1 MKLLLCKRVLGIP
14 IFLLSF
20 FVTSQLYA
28 QDIVKGTVASSE
40 GGELLPGVSVLVKGT
55 TVGSV
60 TDLNGNYSV
69 KATQGDVLQF
79 SYIGFET
86 QEIEVG
92 SATTLDIQLVPD
104 LEELE
109 EVIVVGYGTVKKT
122 DITGSVSSIDS
133 KDIAKIGSTSAVQAV
148 QGKLAGVNISQSS
161 GRAGAGFSIQI
172 RGQNSLSAKD
182 PLYVVDGVVT
192 DGIDFLN
199 PQDIERI
206 DVLKDASSTA
216 IYGSRGT
223 NGVVIVTTKGGTG
236 VKEGKA
242 TISYDGYYGV
252 RQIARMPDFMNGDE
266 WWEFRQNAYITG
278 MLQSGS
284 TDYDET
290 IGGVANSDLLAQ
302 RVANREYTDW
312 IDLVTRTGTQ
322 QNHFLSVSGNNGR
335 MSYVIGAGYQ
345 EEKGNLAK
353 EEYRR
358 YNFKGNVNHKISD
371 KWTAGMNINL
381 SLSERELG
389 SNTAITNAFR
399 MSPLVS
405 PYDSTGALLI
415 QPAKYAGISFTS
427 SVNPLVDIED
437 GSDNTRNIYGVGNLY
452 LQFSPLKGIDL
463 KSTFSP
469 SFKSKRRGRYWGSMT
484 DKRKFQDPAANLQ
497 NDLDLQYTW
506 DNQITAT
513 KNLNDHSLT
522 VMGVQSFY
530 YTQYEG
536 NEIDVT
542 DLPFNSSYYNL
553 GTAANL
559 QSVASSFSKT
569 TLMSYAFRVNY
580 GWKDKYLIT
589 LSNRWDG
596 SSVLSEGYK
605 WASFPSAAVAWRISE
620 EPFLAASNVISELK
634 LRLSYGFTGNNNVNA
649 YSTQALA
656 SGTTFYD
663 FGGTLA
669 KGSSLSGIANTSLSW
684 ERTGELNV
692 GFDYDI
698 LAGRIM
704 GSVDVYNRLSKDLLI
719 ARELPIET
727 GWGSVTDNVG
737 SVRNKGVELML
748 RTINISTP
756 NFSWETSFNF
766 TKNTNE
772 IVELFDKKEDLV
784 GNKWFI
790 GENVNV
796 NYTYVFDGIWQE
808 SEADLAEEYGQ
819 SPGQARVKDIDGNGL
834 IDGDDRQIIGNPDP
848 SWMGGIS
855 TTVRYKNFDV
865 SATLFTKQDVQVY
878 SGFHNEFTNLD
889 DRGRA
894 KLNVNYY
901 MPENL
906 VTPTRASNEYP
917 QPKNMGPYWRGENGV
932 GSYKDA
938 SFTKIQNILVG
949 YTLPNTAL
957 DKMHL
962 KSMRLYVNIL
972 NPFVFTDYDG
982 FDPEYAGASF
992 GNGGNSSVVYQ
1003 FGTNIKF

>member
-1 MKLLLCKRVLGIP
+1 MKLLLFSKVLGIP
-14 IFLLSF
+14 IFILSLLI
-20 FVTSQLYA
+20 TSNLYA
-28 QDIVKGTVASSE
+28 QELIKGTVSSSE
-40 GGELLPGVSVLVKGT
+40 GEELLPGVSVLVKGT

-60 TDLNGNYSV
+60 TDLNGNFSLR
-69 KATQGDVLQF
+69 ANQGDVLQF

-92 SATTLDIQLVPD
+92 SATTLNVKLVPD

-122 DITGSVSSIDS
+122 DLTGSVSSIES
-133 KDIAKIGSTSAVQAV
+133 KDITKIGSTSAVQAV

-161 GRAGAGFSIQI
+161 GRAGAGFNIQI
-172 RGQNSLSAKD
+172 RGQNSLSDKA

-278 MLQSGS
+278 ELQNGN

-290 IGGVANSDLLAQ
+290 IGGISNSPLLAQ
-302 RVANREYTDW
+302 RVNNRDYTDW
-312 IDLVTRTGTQ
+312 VDLVTRTGTQ

-345 EEKGNLAK
+345 EEKGNLVK
-353 EEYRR
+353 EEYKR
-358 YNFKGNVNHKISD
+358 YNFKGNVNHKISE

-399 MSPLVS
+399 MSPLVN

-437 GSDNTRNIYGVGNLY
+437 GQDNSRNLYGVGNLY
-452 LQFSPLKGIDL
+452 LQFSPIKGIDI

-469 SFKSKRRGRYWGSMT
+469 NFKSNRRGRYWGSMT
-484 DKRKFQDPAANLQ
+484 DRRKFQDPAANLD
-497 NDLDLQYTW
+497 NNLDFQYTW
-506 DNQITAT
+506 DNQITAS
-513 KNLNDHSLT
+513 KNFNGHNIT
-522 VMGVQSFY
+522 AMGVQSFF
-530 YTQYEG
+530 YTQHEG
-536 NEIDVT
+536 NTIDVT
-542 DLPFNSSYYNL
+542 DLPFNSSFYNL
-553 GTAANL
+553 GTAANI
-559 QSVASSFSKT
+559 QTVGSEYSKT

-580 GWKDKYLIT
+580 SWNDKYLVT

-605 WASFPSAAVAWRISE
+605 WASFPSAALAWRLSE
-620 EPFLAASNVISELK
+620 EAFLAGSDVISELK
-634 LRLSYGFTGNNNVNA
+634 LRLSYGFTGNNNVSA

-656 SGTTFYD
+656 SGTSFYD
-663 FGGTLA
+663 FDGVLA
-669 KGSSLSGIANTSLSW
+669 KGASLSGIANRSLSW
-684 ERTGELNV
+684 ERTSELNI
-692 GFDYDI
+692 GFDYD
-698 LAGRIM
+698 LLVGRIM
-704 GSVDVYNRLSKDLLI
+704 GSVDIYNRLSKDLLI
-719 ARELPIET
+719 GRDLPIET

-748 RTINISTP
+748 RTINVAT
-756 NFSWETSFNF
+756 NDFSWETSFNF

-790 GENVNV
+790 GEPVNV

-808 SEADLAEEYGQ
+808 NEQDEAEQYGQ
-819 SPGQARVKDIDGNGL
+819 SPGQAKVKDIDNNGK
-834 IDGDDRQIIGNPDP
+834 IDGDDRQIIGTPDP

-855 TTVRYKNFDV
+855 TTITYKNFDL
-865 SATLFTKQDVQVY
+865 SASLFTKQNVQVY
-878 SGFHNEFTNLD
+878 SGFHDNFTNMD

-906 VTPTRASNEYP
+906 VTPTRVSNEYP
-917 QPKNMGPYWRGENGV
+917 QPKNQGPYWRGSGGV
-932 GSYKDA
+932 GFYKDA
-938 SFTKIQNILVG
+938 SFTKIQNIVFG
-949 YTLPNTAL
+949 YTLPPAAL
-957 DKMHL
+957 DKLSL
-962 KSMRLYVNIL
+962 KSMRVYMNVL

-982 FDPEYAGASF
+982 FDPEYAGASY
-992 GNGGNSSVVYQ
+992 GSGGNSSVVYQ
-1003 FGTNIKF
+1003 FGLNLKF